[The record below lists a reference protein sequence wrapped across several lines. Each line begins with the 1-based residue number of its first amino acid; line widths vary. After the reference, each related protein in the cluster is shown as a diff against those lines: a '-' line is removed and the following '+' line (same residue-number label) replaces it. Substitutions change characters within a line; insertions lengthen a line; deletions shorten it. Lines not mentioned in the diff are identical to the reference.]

1 VSALVQANS
10 LAARDLDRRDVT
22 RYVWSH
28 PRLFLLG
35 WTPLPLELDRDDVR
49 LVIEGEED
57 WEHVQEIVEALGQD
71 NLDWRTLAELL
82 KYQPGLRGNM
92 ARLNRAEEATAAALA
107 R

>member
-1 VSALVQANS
+1 
-10 LAARDLDRRDVT
+10 
-22 RYVWSH
+22 
-28 PRLFLLG
+28 
-35 WTPLPLELDRDDVR
+35 LDRDDVR